1 MNATAEDGPL
11 RIGSR
16 FQGKYEIVG
25 HLGSGGQAWVY
36 RGLHLVT
43 RREVAIK
50 VIHSPFGVTREM
62 RERGEKEARAL
73 GMLDHPNVVAMHD
86 AGITD
91 DGIFFIVM
99 ELLRGRSLRATLLA
113 HPRLEIEEVLGLAIQ
128 AGEALQVAHA
138 HGIIHRDFK
147 PDNTFLIQG
156 NVLKV
161 IDFGIAKILGEIGFT
176 TRKEVVLGSI
186 LYMSPEQAQGH
197 TLTPRSDI
205 CALGLIMYEAL
216 IGKHPTLL
224 VFERELLQKREPYRK
239 PTILDIPPLQVFRLP
254 PILSELD
261 PSIPLYIA
269 RVVQR
274 ALAKKAEQRFATMAA
289 FVESMRECLAQ
300 YQRDTPA
307 ERRALKRDLS
317 LGTTPTSDPPP
328 SSHGANGT
336 EVMKPVLPA
345 ARSFPAA
352 PIASLNAV
360 TAPTGTA
367 PAASSPAPDEREQ
380 PAEAG
385 AVSVAPR
392 PAQVPSP
399 VARVPEQ
406 ERGLMP
412 RPQAPPPHQAP
423 TPPQAPDERS
433 HAREQPST
441 PAGAT
446 PVARTQAPTIPSR
459 SRLSAP
465 KRVTAPPVTVATRQP
480 GRRRAG
486 ASAAAAEGRWNAI
499 VGGCL
504 FGATLGAFGML
515 AYFRAPVF
523 AAARSHEVPNTTRSV
538 AAPAPPPASTATLP
552 ELAPQQTDQLEPG
565 PTEEPPAPAPARAP
579 VPNSAAPKA
588 RAVTAA
594 KRPPAPKPSNSA
606 SAIEQV
612 PWMPPKTHES
622 IY

>member
-1 MNATAEDGPL
+1 MNPVAEEGPL

-50 VIHSPFGVTREM
+50 VIHSPYGVTREM

-73 GMLDHPNVVAMHD
+73 GLLNHPNVVAMHD

-113 HPRLEIEEVLGLAIQ
+113 HPRLEIEEVLALAIQ
-128 AGEALQVAHA
+128 AGEALQVAHG

-147 PDNTFLIQG
+147 PDNTFLVQG

-224 VFERELLQKREPYRK
+224 VFERELLQKHEPYRK

-254 PILSELD
+254 PMLSDLD

-269 RVVQR
+269 QVVQR

-289 FVESMRECLAQ
+289 FVESMRECLAL
-300 YQRDTPA
+300 YLRDTPA
-307 ERRALKRDLS
+307 ERRAIKRDLS
-317 LGTTPTSDPPP
+317 LVTSPTSDPPP

-336 EVMKPVLPA
+336 EVMKPVGPA
-345 ARSFPAA
+345 PRSFPAA

-360 TAPTGTA
+360 TALTGTA
-367 PAASSPAPDEREQ
+367 LASASSNPPAAERPTEPPPRAQVRTPIVQKPPQEHVQTPQPQVPPRQQAVVPQPAVDQHFHTREQ
-380 PAEAG
+380 
-385 AVSVAPR
+385 
-392 PAQVPSP
+392 VPTRSST
-399 VARVPEQ
+399 
-406 ERGLMP
+406 
-412 RPQAPPPHQAP
+412 AP
-423 TPPQAPDERS
+423 TRRS
-433 HAREQPST
+433 
-441 PAGAT
+441 
-446 PVARTQAPTIPSR
+446 QAPTIPSR
-459 SRLSAP
+459 SKLSAP
-465 KRVTAPPVTVATRQP
+465 RRVTAPPVTVGSRQT
-480 GRRRAG
+480 GRRVAA
-486 ASAAAAEGRWNAI
+486 ASAAAPERRWSAV

-504 FGATLGAFGML
+504 FGATVGTFGML
-515 AYFRAPVF
+515 AYFDVPLF
-523 AAARSHEVPNTTRSV
+523 AAARLHEAPSITRSV
-538 AAPAPPPASTATLP
+538 AAPSPSTPSLASTAAT
-552 ELAPQQTDQLEPG
+552 APLEPG
-565 PTEEPPAPAPARAP
+565 VQRPDQPAPALTRDPPPPTPAP
-579 VPNSAAPKA
+579 VLGSSPPKA
-588 RAVTAA
+588 RAATAVN
-594 KRPPAPKPSNSA
+594 RPSAVIPSNSA
-606 SAIEQV
+606 SPIEQV
-612 PWMPPKTHES
+612 PTVRPKTRES